1 MQFVFDIPHSITM
14 ACSAPWYVCC
24 MDGIHCICICIYIQV
39 WHIPLAYKSFR
50 LLSSLFSHA
59 CYSSL
64 SPHLPPSPLPLNL
77 FYLLLFSSC
86 HCFHH
91 LLLHPAPFTCPADR
105 IEYVKCRAGER
116 EDRQGR
122 GRGREREST
131 GSVMRAMKIPAR
143 KLYEN

>member
-24 MDGIHCICICIYIQV
+24 MDNIHCIYVYTYRFGIF
-39 WHIPLAYKSFR
+39 PL
-50 LLSSLFSHA
+50 LTSHLGS
-59 CYSSL
+59 C
-64 SPHLPPSPLPLNL
+64 PHCFPMPVTAVSPPSPLPLNL

-122 GRGREREST
+122 GRGRGREKEST